1 MGTHS
6 ISYPPGEYISNY
18 LVKMQNLWMILAIA
32 TLSIVFD
39 TAQCGVLVNE
49 TPEQESACS
58 SAAEVADYL
67 VPDPNNCKKYFSC
80 QRLGPG
86 RGWEAIHM
94 DCGLGTA
101 FDPES
106 KICNFLDLVKA
117 CKGANAP
124 PPTTTPLEYFLT
136 AEPIPNTTTMTPE
149 EYYRNALQGCWY
161 SWESCFYYP
170 NYNSTYYR
178 NDTYDTK

>member
-18 LVKMQNLWMILAIA
+18 LVKMQNLWMILAIG

-39 TAQCGVLVNE
+39 KAQCGVLVNE
-49 TPEQESACS
+49 APEQESVCS

-80 QRLGPG
+80 QRLGSG

-106 KICNFLDLVKA
+106 KICNLVDEVQA
-117 CKGANAP
+117 CKAAP
-124 PPTTTPLEYFLT
+124 TPTTARQE
-136 AEPIPNTTTMTPE
+136 EGCNWGPNL
-149 EYYRNALQGCWY
+149 YYHSN
-161 SWESCFYYP
+161 YP
-170 NYNSTYYR
+170 CGAFKYI
-178 NDTYDTK
+178 

>member
-1 MGTHS
+1 MGDEFDTHS
-6 ISYPPGEYISNY
+6 ISYPPGVYIPKN
-18 LVKMQNLWMILAIA
+18 LVKMQNLWIILAIG

-39 TAQCGVLVNE
+39 KAQCGVLVNE
-49 TPEQESACS
+49 APEQESVCS

-80 QRLGPG
+80 QRLGSG

-106 KICNFLDLVKA
+106 KICNFLDKVQA
-117 CKGANAP
+117 CKAK
-124 PPTTTPLEYFLT
+124 PTTT
-136 AEPIPNTTTMTPE
+136 TTTAGTTS
-149 EYYRNALQGCWY
+149 AA
-161 SWESCFYYP
+161 
-170 NYNSTYYR
+170 T
-178 NDTYDTK
+178 TAATTT

>member
-1 MGTHS
+1 M
-6 ISYPPGEYISNY
+6 
-18 LVKMQNLWMILAIA
+18 KMQNSWIILAIA

-49 TPEQESACS
+49 ASEQESACS

-94 DCGLGTA
+94 DCGTGTA

-106 KICNFLDLVKA
+106 KICNLVDEVQA
-117 CKGANAP
+117 CKAAP
-124 PPTTTPLEYFLT
+124 PPTTAAATT
-136 AEPIPNTTTMTPE
+136 AAATTAAATTAGTTAAATTTAIPE
-149 EYYRNALQGCWY
+149 REPNCGYVGNLLLPCWACDCEFSLQGHY
-161 SWESCFYYP
+161 
-170 NYNSTYYR
+170 
-178 NDTYDTK
+178 